1 MASNKLMEA
10 AADILTGSKKSA
22 PSMPPQKLEG
32 EVQDLGGPTP
42 QNAKPDDNSHKI
54 DAGGKAPDNSGKN
67 RSTISTKPSDAST
80 KMEEVEEEDEEFIA
94 EKMHDDEKKEGMHR
108 MPDGTMMKN
117 SEHMKKKMKEDI
129 DALFADDSTISEEF
143 KSKVTTIFEAR
154 VFDRVQQIEEEIES
168 QYASMLEEA
177 VEEIK
182 QDLTEKVDDY
192 LNYVVE
198 QWIEENQIAIE
209 SGLRSE
215 ITEEFIAG
223 LRNLFAEHYIDV
235 PEEKVDL
242 VDELAGKVE
251 ELEEKLNEEIE
262 TNIQYKK
269 AILESVKRE
278 TVYDVCKGLTET
290 QVEKMKSL
298 AESVEFSTEEELVEK
313 LESIRENY
321 FPSNIKQAEE
331 TQLHEQVEDEEAGE
345 KVKKSNDPFINAVVQ
360 SISKTKI

>member
-42 QNAKPDDNSHKI
+42 QNAKPDDDSNKI
-54 DAGGKAPDNSGKN
+54 HASSKAPDNSGKN
-67 RSTISTKPSDAST
+67 RSTISTKPSAASPDKQEMLGKGRST
-80 KMEEVEEEDEEFIA
+80 MKEEEESDVEDFISEEEPEEVSF
-94 EKMHDDEKKEGMHR
+94 
-108 MPDGTMMKN
+108 
-117 SEHMKKKMKEDI
+117 KEDI

-143 KSKVTTIFEAR
+143 KSRVTTIFEAR
-154 VFDRVQQIEEEIES
+154 VFDRVQRIEEEIES
-168 QYASMLEEA
+168 KYASMLEEA

-182 QDLTEKVDDY
+182 TDLTEKVDDY

-198 QWIEENQIAIE
+198 QWMEENQIAIE

-278 TVYDVCKGLTET
+278 AVYEVCKELTET

-298 AESVEFSTEEELVEK
+298 AESVEFSTEEQLIEK

-331 TQLHEQVEDEEAGE
+331 TQLHEQVEDEQPIQ
-345 KVKKSNDPFINAVVQ
+345 KNKKSNDPFINAVVQ

>member
-22 PSMPPQKLEG
+22 PSMPPQKLDG

-42 QNAKPDDNSHKI
+42 QNAKPDDDSHKI
-54 DAGGKAPDNSGKN
+54 DAGGKAPDNSAKN
-67 RSTISTKPSDAST
+67 KSTISTKPSAASPDKQEMLGKGKST
-80 KMEEVEEEDEEFIA
+80 MKEEEESDEEIIS
-94 EKMHDDEKKEGMHR
+94 DETEEI
-108 MPDGTMMKN
+108 
-117 SEHMKKKMKEDI
+117 SFKEDI

-154 VFDRVQQIEEEIES
+154 VFDRVAQIEEEIES
-168 QYASMLEEA
+168 KYASMLEEA

-242 VDELAGKVE
+242 VDELASKVE

-313 LESIRENY
+313 LEAIRENY

-331 TQLHEQVEDEEAGE
+331 TQLHEQVEDEESGE
-345 KVKKSNDPFINAVVQ
+345 KVKKSNDPFINAIVQ